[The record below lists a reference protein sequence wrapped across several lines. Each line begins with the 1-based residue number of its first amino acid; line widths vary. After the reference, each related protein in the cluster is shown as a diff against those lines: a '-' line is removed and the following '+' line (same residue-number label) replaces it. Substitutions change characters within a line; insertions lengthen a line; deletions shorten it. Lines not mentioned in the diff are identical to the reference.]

1 MWPWVVHGV
10 CYVPWT
16 LELTSTSFPLGMV
29 ICFSFTYS
37 IRKMPR
43 NEMKIEKN
51 KEVIEVTSQR
61 ASFIAWGHVYIIWEA
76 VVLRR
81 CLSWFRWISLFVL
94 FCSGVIGISVLLP
107 FLLWHRIPF
116 LLPEVFRE
124 KRARLLEYNQ
134 ETQSQRI
141 RTKNFHLMCPSS
153 CAYAWIYMRYMR
165 YNSI

>member
-1 MWPWVVHGV
+1 MWPWGVHGV
-10 CYVPWT
+10 CYIPWT

-43 NEMKIEKN
+43 NEMKIEKIKSGRGDKSARKLHCLGACVHN
-51 KEVIEVTSQR
+51 MGGR
-61 ASFIAWGHVYIIWEA
+61 CP
-76 VVLRR
+76 R
-81 CLSWFRWISLFVL
+81 CLSWFRWISLF
-94 FCSGVIGISVLLP
+94 VLLP

-124 KRARLLEYNQ
+124 KRARLFEYNQ

-141 RTKNFHLMCPSS
+141 RTKNVHLMCPSS
-153 CAYAWIYMRYMR
+153 CAHAWTYMRYMR